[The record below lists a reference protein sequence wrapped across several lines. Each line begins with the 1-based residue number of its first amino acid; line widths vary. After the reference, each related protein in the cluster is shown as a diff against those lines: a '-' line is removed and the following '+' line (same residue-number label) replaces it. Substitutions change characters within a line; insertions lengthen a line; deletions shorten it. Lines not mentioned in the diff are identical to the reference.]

1 MLLTLILLHAL
12 GPRDGNQRGL
22 KEIQHGSTE
31 GPKNIYLHVRTLLI
45 LNIFDGHYSNLDSR
59 GLTSIG
65 FKESTE
71 KKSMKEKQAFK
82 SDKIKYVREALVWM
96 RFLELNKTNRE
107 SRTNKKTTRPQL
119 FKRWIALPTG

>member
-1 MLLTLILLHAL
+1 MA
-12 GPRDGNQRGL
+12 QL
-22 KEIQHGSTE
+22 KAQ
-31 GPKNIYLHVRTLLI
+31 KNIYLHVRTLLI
-45 LNIFDGHYSNLDSR
+45 LNIFDGHCSNLDSR

-82 SDKIKYVREALVWM
+82 SDNIKYVREALVWM